1 MYEITIYLILKVD
14 RLREKLKEKETDVE
28 SKDKLVT
35 NAQTDKKRVEA
46 ELAELR
52 DHMDIKDRKI
62 NVLQRKVSPGTLLF
76 LRLLYSTKYNNMN
89 NSQIRMN

>member
-1 MYEITIYLILKVD
+1 MQFVWNYYFISLILKVD

-62 NVLQRKVSPGTLLF
+62 NVLQRKVSPSTSLF
-76 LRLLYSTKYNNMN
+76 LRLLYSTKYNSMN
-89 NSQIRMN
+89 NS